1 MREILFRGK
10 TYSGR
15 FAYGSLILAYQHCY
29 ILEDEKNV
37 HPIDYPYLDGVMGA
51 FDGKA
56 TPVNPE
62 TVDQFTGKFDKNY
75 RKIFEGDIVRAM
87 MDFGPA
93 GMLQNVVSISWDNSV
108 GGWNWGYFDMSTIEV
123 IGNIHDDPDLLCLER
138 SNTHA

>member
-10 TYSGR
+10 RLDNGKQIEGYLVKNKFGPGYGN
-15 FAYGSLILAYQHCY
+15 AYIFNDILGPCRVY
-29 ILEDEKNV
+29 
-37 HPIDYPYLDGVMGA
+37 
-51 FDGKA
+51 
-56 TPVNPE
+56 PE

-93 GMLQNVVSISWDNSV
+93 GMLPVIVSICWDNSV

-123 IGNIHDDPDLLCLER
+123 IGNIHDNPALLCLER

>member
-10 TYSGR
+10 TDSGR
-15 FAYGSLILAYQHCY
+15 FAYGSLILAYQHCC
-29 ILEDEKNV
+29 ILE
-37 HPIDYPYLDGVMGA
+37 
-51 FDGKA
+51 DGKA

-62 TVDQFTGKFDKNY
+62 TVGQFTGKFDKNY